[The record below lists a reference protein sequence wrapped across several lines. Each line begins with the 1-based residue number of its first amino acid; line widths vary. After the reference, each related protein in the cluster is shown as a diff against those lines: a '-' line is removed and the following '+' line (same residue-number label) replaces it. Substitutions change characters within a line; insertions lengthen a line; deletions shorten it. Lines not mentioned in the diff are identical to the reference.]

1 MGQMVGITHVSIR
14 EAKFDLCLNF
24 MYISPGDVGFVHHM
38 RLFSGAM

>member
-1 MGQMVGITHVSIR
+1 MGQMVGITHVSLH

-24 MYISPGDVGFVHHM
+24 MYISPDNVVFVHRM